1 VDLES
6 SSEREPSAA
15 LREMA
20 MAAAAGGV
28 RRDQGPYLASVPDQ
42 PELLTNHCPCGVSW
56 WGILRAHCCERSG
69 GCGEVF
75 DDGELFDQHRL
86 HGECGWP
93 SRLGLV
99 RNKGGI
105 WHRRGDQAS

>member
-1 VDLES
+1 
-6 SSEREPSAA
+6 
-15 LREMA
+15 
-20 MAAAAGGV
+20 
-28 RRDQGPYLASVPDQ
+28 
-42 PELLTNHCPCGVSW
+42 
-56 WGILRAHCCERSG
+56 LRAHCCERSG